1 MCAPIENRLLAFQRQ
16 LVFHMPRKPAS
27 IRYRERTATSL
38 RLLQSQ
44 NEVIVRAAKVAGT
57 TRAQLI
63 RTAALERAYEVLS
76 MTTKF

>member
-1 MCAPIENRLLAFQRQ
+1 
-16 LVFHMPRKPAS
+16 MPRKPAS

-76 MTTKF
+76 MTTKS

>member
-1 MCAPIENRLLAFQRQ
+1 
-16 LVFHMPRKPAS
+16 MPRKPAS

-63 RTAALERAYEVLS
+63 RAAALERAHEVLS
-76 MTTKF
+76 LTTKF

>member
-1 MCAPIENRLLAFQRQ
+1 
-16 LVFHMPRKPAS
+16 MPRKPAS

-63 RTAALERAYEVLS
+63 RAAALERAHEVLS
-76 MTTKF
+76 MTTKS

>member
-1 MCAPIENRLLAFQRQ
+1 MCAPIENPLLVFQRQ

-44 NEVIVRAAKVAGT
+44 NDVLVKAAKIAGT

-63 RTAALERAYEVLS
+63 RTAALERANEVLS
-76 MTTKF
+76 LTTNS

>member
-1 MCAPIENRLLAFQRQ
+1 
-16 LVFHMPRKPAS
+16 MPRKPAS

-63 RTAALERAYEVLS
+63 RTAALERADEVLS

>member
-1 MCAPIENRLLAFQRQ
+1 
-16 LVFHMPRKPAS
+16 MPRKPAS

-63 RTAALERAYEVLS
+63 RTAALERAHEVLS
-76 MTTKF
+76 LTTKF